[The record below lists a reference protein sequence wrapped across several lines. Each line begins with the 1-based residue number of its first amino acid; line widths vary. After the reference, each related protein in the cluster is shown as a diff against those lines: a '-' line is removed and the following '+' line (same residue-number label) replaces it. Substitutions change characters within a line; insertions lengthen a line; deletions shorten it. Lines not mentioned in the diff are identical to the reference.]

1 MGIKLRPYQKLAIA
15 SIEASWE
22 RCDRSLVQMAT
33 GAGKTVV
40 FAQMLKKRLR
50 GTEKQ
55 GFVLVHRQ
63 ELLQQAVV
71 KIQQVWPRVKIGV
84 LQGQRQ
90 ELDRQVVVAS
100 IPSLYRRLDRI
111 DPTAID
117 LVVVDEAHHAPAR
130 SWQATINAL
139 TAAGAKCLGV
149 TATPERDKR
158 VGLGE
163 VFEELCF
170 TRSLPDLIPEY
181 LCDLRAVRLKTELE
195 LDRVRTRQGDFV
207 TEDLDK
213 VVNTDSRN
221 QLIVEGWMR
230 YGEGRGAVG
239 YCVSVQ
245 HALQLAE
252 TFRSFGI
259 SAGTVSGNQTRSD
272 RQVTLEAFKAGQL
285 RILTNCLVLTEGW
298 DFPDLRCVIMARP
311 TQSSLLFTQML
322 GRGTRLAEGKE
333 DCLILDVADST
344 CRHKLQTIHRLFGL
358 ATRTD
363 LSQVTVSQ
371 RVLEKQE
378 EEIRRR
384 QREATILLRMDAEI
398 VSLLLSAEAALPS
411 RFEWTP
417 LSKGCWFLKIPE
429 QEPKYG
435 GDLLQVYYTVDAGA
449 SLMRVS
455 QHKLEELAAAPELS
469 HLVAIA
475 DDWIDRHLRFTVIL
489 LDKAADWRVHPASE
503 MQRSYIRCLL
513 RRIEPYEPELY
524 EEVTDR
530 LKQIESAEGLREVY
544 EQQGAL
550 VPKEVVGRQ
559 LTKGLASQLIAF
571 LKAKDRC
578 MGYRYR

>member
-1 MGIKLRPYQKLAIA
+1 MAIKLRPYQKLAIA

-40 FAQMLKKRLR
+40 FAQLLKKRLR
-50 GTEKQ
+50 GTKKQ
-55 GFVLVHRQ
+55 GIVLVHRQ
-63 ELLQQAVV
+63 ELLQQAVD
-71 KIQQVWPRVKIGV
+71 KIRQVWPQVKLGV
-84 LQGQRQ
+84 VQRKRE

-111 DPTAID
+111 DPSAID

-130 SWQATINAL
+130 SWQTTINAL
-139 TAAGAKCLGV
+139 TANGAKCLGV
-149 TATPERDKR
+149 TATPERDRR

-181 LCDLRAVRLKTELE
+181 LCDLRAVRLDTELE
-195 LDRVRTRQGDFV
+195 LDTVRTRQGDFV
-207 TEDLDK
+207 VGELDK
-213 VVNTDSRN
+213 AVNTNARN

-230 YGEGRGAVG
+230 YGGGRRAVA

-259 SAGTVSGNQTRSD
+259 SVGTVSGKQSQPD
-272 RQVTLEAFKAGQL
+272 RQATLEAFKAGDLQV
-285 RILTNCLVLTEGW
+285 LTNCLVLAEGW
-298 DFPDLRCVIMARP
+298 DCPQLQCVIMARP

-322 GRGTRLAEGKE
+322 GRGTRKAEGKE
-333 DCLILDVADST
+333 DCLIIDVADNT
-344 CRHKLQTIHRLFGL
+344 RRHKVQTIHRLFGL
-358 ATRTD
+358 ARRTD
-363 LSQVTVSQ
+363 LSKATVSQ
-371 RVLEKQE
+371 RVREREQA
-378 EEIRRR
+378 EIRRR
-384 QREATILLRMDAEI
+384 QREAKLLQRMDVEI
-398 VSLLLSAEAALPS
+398 VSLLLSAEATLPS
-411 RFEWTP
+411 QFEWTP
-417 LSKGCWFLKIPE
+417 LSKGRWFLKIPE

-435 GDLLQVYYTVDAGA
+435 GDLLQIQYGADVGA
-449 SLMRVS
+449 SLIRVS
-455 QHKLEELAAAPELS
+455 KHKLEELAVAPALP

-475 DDWIDRHLRFTVIL
+475 DDWIEKHLRFTVIL

-503 MQRSYIRCLL
+503 MQKSYIRCLL

-524 EEVTDR
+524 EEVTEQ
-530 LKQIESAEGLREVY
+530 LKQIESAEALREFY
-544 EQQGAL
+544 EEQGAS
-550 VPKEVVGRQ
+550 VPLEISARQ

-571 LKAKDRC
+571 LKAKDC
-578 MGYRYR
+578 